1 MALVKA
7 NNSIPD
13 FTAVMPLCTN
23 QTGNGFSQNIID
35 RGGNR
40 MTAMLSLKAAVGASP
55 TVTVHVL
62 GSMDAVDYYMVP
74 YAELVDPTNLTT
86 DPIVVNAAGTVHH
99 VMWEDCPW
107 RYMKLNLVG
116 NNNVTLTATV
126 SV

>member
-13 FTAVMPLCTN
+13 FTAVMPLCAN
-23 QTGNGFSQNIID
+23 QTGNGPSQNIID

-40 MTAMLSLKAAVGASP
+40 MTALLSLKAVVGASP

-62 GSMDAVDYYMVP
+62 GSMDAVEYYMLP
-74 YAELVDPTNLTT
+74 YAEVADPTNLSI
-86 DPIVVNAAGTVHH
+86 DPIVVNAAGTIHH
-99 VMWEDCPW
+99 VLWEDCPW

-116 NNNVTLTATV
+116 NNNVTLSATV